1 VHWSVNR
8 TFEVFLEKYFPGN
21 PKISI
26 LEVGSMNINGELRAL
41 KTSNMEW
48 FGLDLDVGPGVDRVI
63 ELGKSFP
70 LDGRR
75 FDLVVASSVFE
86 HDIQFWNTFLE
97 IIRATNNTGIVLLI
111 VPSQGAYH
119 RHPLDAFRFYPDA
132 GIALSKWAEFSGHP
146 IKLIES
152 FTTKPEND
160 MWADF
165 VAIFTPNLNYSQSN
179 YLGGSLNGENWIIE
193 NELIP
198 NTFQE
203 QPYDLRRIR
212 ELEEENIELR
222 RLLLASKRGL
232 GEVLKANA
240 RNVARPLRRWLT
252 KRPLK

>member
-1 VHWSVNR
+1 MHWSVNR

-48 FGLDLDVGPGVDRVI
+48 LGLDLELGPGVDQVI
-63 ELGKSFP
+63 ELGKRFP
-70 LDGRR
+70 LDGRS

-97 IIRATNNTGIVLLI
+97 IIRSVNNTGIILLI

-132 GIALSKWAEFSGHP
+132 GIALSKWAEFSGLP

-165 VAIFTPNLNYSQSN
+165 VAIFTPNLNHSQSN
-179 YLGGSLNGENWIIE
+179 YLGGSLNGENWIVE
-193 NELIP
+193 NELISA
-198 NTFQE
+198 TFQE
-203 QPYDLRRIR
+203 QPYELRRIK
-212 ELEEENIELR
+212 ELEDRNIELSR
-222 RLLLASKRGL
+222 RLLESKRGL
-232 GEVLKANA
+232 GQVLIATV
-240 RNVARPLRRWLT
+240 RNVTRPLRRWLA